1 MHSIFFHS
9 NIAAVYKTG
18 FSSFASDHL
27 KRKSII
33 INSIKVFVF
42 MQSASVIKNMQ
53 SVSSAAL
60 GTFIV

>member
-9 NIAAVYKTG
+9 NIAAVNKIG

-42 MQSASVIKNMQ
+42 M
-53 SVSSAAL
+53 
-60 GTFIV
+60 